1 MIYNYDG
8 SFDGLLTIVFE
19 KYKEIGACEIEPKGD
34 QINFLES
41 EFVDTDLVKAERVI
55 DSIKA
60 NIGEEFFA
68 DVFKV
73 FKSNHKTKEE
83 VIAVTIKSC
92 LIYGR
97 SYLGSSK
104 RAAVEFRFI
113 VKNFDH
119 EVHYYK
125 GLARFREIQEEFLLA
140 EIEPYHDSL
149 MHITTHFLRRMPRE
163 KFIIYDINRKKASL
177 CIKGTYEEVE
187 ILEMEARETDEEK
200 IFKEAWKGFYNAIGI
215 DERKNHK
222 LMISN
227 MPKKYWK
234 YLPEK
239 QVNDK

>member
-1 MIYNYDG
+1 MIYNYDK

-19 KYKEIGACEIEPKGD
+19 KYKEIGVCEIAPKGD

-55 DSIKA
+55 SSIKA

-73 FKSNHKTKEE
+73 FKSNYEKKEE

-104 RAAVEFRFI
+104 RAAVEFRSI
-113 VKNFDH
+113 VRNFNH

-140 EIEPYHDSL
+140 EIEPEHDSL
-149 MHITTHFLRRMPRE
+149 MHITIHFLKRMPKE

-187 ILEMEARETDEEK
+187 ILEMDAVDSDDEK
-200 IFKEAWKGFYNAIGI
+200 VFRNAWVGFYDAIGI

-222 LMISN
+222 LMVSN

-239 QVNDK
+239 QLGDK